1 MKKILIVPR
10 HTGVNTMPW
19 AWMLSRSADFYSVT
33 LPPPQFMPVSEGAAG
48 YYPEITQDFF
58 YAHFRAYV
66 EDLNL
71 GESIRVLQD
80 IQECIWDNDKQ
91 IEDAFANFIK
101 LLNESNYP
109 GVVICPPTWRFAD
122 KYIKLAESTTTAD
135 VKTVLVKSN
144 LRTDVKQRW
153 FFLYDAFP
161 DDAENWQD
169 RADDQMLDLV
179 NAEMKQSKHAW
190 NVSVNA
196 EDVSKLDIIKT
207 IYNELE
213 IQLSEDTKEDS
224 EQIQSYMDS
233 LKQPANDPFE
243 SGVHNVDWDTWLNTK
258 NPVEVKE
265 SNKQFSQLMVS
276 STTDIPDTDV
286 L

>member
-1 MKKILIVPR
+1 
-10 HTGVNTMPW
+10 
-19 AWMLSRSADFYSVT
+19 
-33 LPPPQFMPVSEGAAG
+33 
-48 YYPEITQDFF
+48 
-58 YAHFRAYV
+58 
-66 EDLNL
+66 
-71 GESIRVLQD
+71 
-80 IQECIWDNDKQ
+80 
-91 IEDAFANFIK
+91 
-101 LLNESNYP
+101 
-109 GVVICPPTWRFAD
+109 
-122 KYIKLAESTTTAD
+122 
-135 VKTVLVKSN
+135 
-144 LRTDVKQRW
+144 
-153 FFLYDAFP
+153 
-161 DDAENWQD
+161 
-169 RADDQMLDLV
+169 MLDLV